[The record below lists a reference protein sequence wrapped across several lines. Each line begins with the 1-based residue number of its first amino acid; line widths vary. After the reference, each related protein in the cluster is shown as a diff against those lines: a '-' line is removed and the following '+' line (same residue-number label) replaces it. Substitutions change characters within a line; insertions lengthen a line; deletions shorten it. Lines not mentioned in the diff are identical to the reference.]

1 MVLLDD
7 RSKGVRLELEQRGR
21 STRLTLV
28 LSSVSREER
37 EFAGV
42 SLRVFAELLALR
54 LPGRTVK
61 G

>member
-21 STRLTLV
+21 VTRFV
-28 LSSVSREER
+28 LELSGATREER
-37 EFAGV
+37 ERAAV

-54 LPGRTVK
+54 LPGRA
-61 G
+61 GC